1 MADAIAGL
9 DGQRPEGG
17 TRWRHAPAVGGYA
30 LLTMAV
36 MWPAV
41 AHFRTRPM
49 VNGGDGAVFSWLWW
63 EMPRAV
69 GHGSN
74 PYTTELL
81 FHPVGAD
88 LALTTSAPLVGLV
101 TWPVQVAFGPTA
113 QINLV
118 QLASM
123 LLAGWAMYRLAEA
136 VCRNRGAAFV
146 AGAAFAMLP
155 ARFVHVDGHLNL
167 VETAVL
173 PFGLLVFLRFSEAP
187 TTRGA
192 IKAGAVMGASF
203 LIDPQLALLL
213 GLGVSVLTLE
223 RRHSLMEHV
232 HRLVGGALVALVVA
246 SPLLLPMGVA
256 LGTGGRVNADST
268 SDTIAFSASPLSWLV
283 PPLDRLRIGH
293 LLAVEPVMPTAE
305 GVAHP
310 GLLMLALAVVGTAV
324 TSRDRRRGWVAMAM
338 VGFILSLGPY
348 PLFGDRYLELPLP
361 FSLFRLIPGLDAV
374 RVPGRFALLG
384 GLAVQ
389 VLAASALADMARRIP
404 RRAPLVV
411 GIAALVTVAEL
422 WPRSLPSRPND
433 VPTPY
438 ERIAEQPDDGAV
450 LEIPLK
456 WSTGHDSYGFDGHQ
470 PNFMF
475 LLYAMEH
482 EHPLV
487 SGAVSRYPD
496 ADLHEMLSVPSYR
509 QLLALGGEPGFDD
522 QATFDR
528 RDLEALG
535 IGYVVYHRDDPVP
548 AALAYLQQLDLPVL
562 ADDGNVIVWRVRG

>member
-1 MADAIAGL
+1 MADAVVGL
-9 DGQRPEGG
+9 DDWDCEGG
-17 TRWRHAPAVGGYA
+17 ARWRHAPAAGGYA

-41 AHFRTRPM
+41 AHFRTNAM
-49 VNGGDGAVFSWLWW
+49 VDGSDGAVFSWLWW

-69 GHGSN
+69 AHGSN
-74 PYTTELL
+74 PYGTNLL
-81 FHPVGAD
+81 FHPSGAD
-88 LALTTSAPLVGLV
+88 LSLTTSAPLVGLV
-101 TWPVQVAFGPTA
+101 TWPVQIAFGPTA
-113 QINLV
+113 QVNLV
-118 QLASM
+118 QLGSM
-123 LLAGWAMYRLAEA
+123 FLAGWATYLLAEA

-146 AGAAFAMLP
+146 AGVAFAMLP

-167 VETAVL
+167 VETGVL

-192 IKAGAVMGASF
+192 IRVGVVMGASF
-203 LIDPQLALLL
+203 LVDPQLALLL
-213 GLGVSVLTLE
+213 GVGVTVLALARRRLLLE
-223 RRHSLMEHV
+223 HA
-232 HRLVGGALVALVVA
+232 HRVVGGALVALVVA

-256 LGTGGRVNADST
+256 LAAGNGTQTDAT
-268 SDTIAFSASPLSWLV
+268 SDAVAFSASPVSWIL
-283 PPLDRLRIGH
+283 PPLDRLWLGH
-293 LLAVEPVMPTAE
+293 LAMIEPVTPSLE
-305 GVAHP
+305 GVAYP
-310 GLLMLALAVVGTAV
+310 GFVMLGLAVAGAAV
-324 TSRDRRRGWVAMAM
+324 SSRDRRRGWVAMAA
-338 VGFILSLGPY
+338 VGFVLSLGPY
-348 PLFGDRYLELPLP
+348 PLVGDRYLEVPLP
-361 FSLFRLIPGLDAV
+361 FSLLRLIPGLDAL

-389 VLAASALADMARRIP
+389 VLAASALAAMARRIP
-404 RRAPLVV
+404 RKAPLVIGLV
-411 GIAALVTVAEL
+411 ALVTAAEL

-438 ERIAEQPDDGAV
+438 ERIAEQPDDGVV

-475 LLYAMEH
+475 LLYAMVH
-482 EHPLV
+482 GHPLV

-548 AALAYLQQLDLPVL
+548 AALAYLQRLDLPVL